1 MNPDHSW
8 SGFFVFEK
16 SIQTVDGENFIVL
29 IGNTILA
36 VETHFMKKY
45 KSLLFTGLLPFYLFF
60 FCACDQSTRH
70 RKLIIN
76 NSDHD
81 LILLMPDSVF
91 VGKHNEVTIYDYTE
105 FRRVKSFKSCDSYN
119 LIQGVIVADS
129 LNLTI
134 DLNDESNWMFHV
146 IRRELSG
153 YGECE
158 CRLDIT
164 NQHFQ

>member
-1 MNPDHSW
+1 
-8 SGFFVFEK
+8 
-16 SIQTVDGENFIVL
+16 
-29 IGNTILA
+29 
-36 VETHFMKKY
+36 MKKY
-45 KSLLFTGLLPFYLFF
+45 KLLLFTGLLSFWMLFG
-60 FCACDQSTRH
+60 ACDQKTRH

-91 VGKHNEVTIYDYTE
+91 VGKHNEVTIYDYRE

-119 LIQGVIVADS
+119 LIQDVIVADS

-134 DLNDESNWMFHV
+134 DLNDKSNWRFHV
-146 IRRELSG
+146 VKRELSG

-158 CRLDIT
+158 CRLNIT
-164 NQHFQ
+164 NQHVQ